1 MRRSKPREETLE
13 RRSGQQSQASLVFES
28 HQPRL
33 ETQEGRY
40 AQMTLGP
47 RGSNLLAE
55 APDNTEDRQ
64 AVFSVAEVWAH
75 RIKERNKM
83 VFEHQEVSE
92 RFLTQR

>member
-1 MRRSKPREETLE
+1 MKKPWRGALVKSPRQAWSLSRT
-13 RRSGQQSQASLVFES
+13 SQKA
-28 HQPRL
+28 QD
-33 ETQEGRY
+33 TEGRC

-55 APDNTEDRQ
+55 APDFTEDRQ

-83 VFEHQEVSE
+83 VVEHQEVSE